1 MRLHKDFSP
10 IMKNEVA
17 VINTYACNLTSEI
30 RHMQYWGGGHC
41 DLVICKYK
49 ICPKVRLEDMI
60 SFRFCHIPAPIS
72 NSFLSQQGRR
82 KLVGT

>member
-1 MRLHKDFSP
+1 MLKSKIHCTYIRNLNSLIEIGNTLKNSKMRLHKDFSH

-41 DLVICKYK
+41 DLVICTR
-49 ICPKVRLEDMI
+49 I
-60 SFRFCHIPAPIS
+60 APRSGWEI
-72 NSFLSQQGRR
+72 
-82 KLVGT
+82 

>member
-30 RHMQYWGGGHC
+30 RHMYVVLGGHC
-41 DLVICKYK
+41 DLVICT
-49 ICPKVRLEDMI
+49 
-60 SFRFCHIPAPIS
+60 RFAPRSGWEI
-72 NSFLSQQGRR
+72 
-82 KLVGT
+82 

>member
-30 RHMQYWGGGHC
+30 RHMYVVLGGHC
-41 DLVICKYK
+41 DLVICTR
-49 ICPKVRLEDMI
+49 I
-60 SFRFCHIPAPIS
+60 APRSGWEI
-72 NSFLSQQGRR
+72 
-82 KLVGT
+82 